1 MPPLLRDAAARL
13 PGQSGAAEARTLLA
27 YALGVEVNRL
37 LLAAD
42 PTPEQVR
49 RFEELI
55 ERRAAGI
62 PLQHLTGEAYFRTVR
77 LEVGPGVFVPRP
89 ETEVMTGWALER
101 ISEWRAAGTERPVV
115 VELCTGSGAIALALH
130 TEAPGCELHAV
141 ELSEQAYAYA
151 ARNLAGTGID
161 LRQGDL
167 ATAFDDLAG
176 AVDLVVCNPPYIPLT
191 AWEGV
196 PAEVRD
202 HDPELALFSGSDGL
216 DAMRVLAVRAALLLR
231 PGGLVC
237 AEHAEVQQHSAPRV
251 FVEHGDFEQVRDHR
265 DLTGRPRFVT
275 ARRR

>member
-13 PGQSGAAEARTLLA
+13 PGESGAAEARTLLA

-49 RFEELI
+49 RFGELI

-237 AEHAEVQQHSAPRV
+237 AEHAEVQQHSAPQV